1 MCLKLHS
8 KRLDIHRLLDGL
20 VEDDFNVVENGMPS
34 VLIKESQGGG
44 GGLCIRGSVFIMPS
58 DH

>member
-1 MCLKLHS
+1 M
-8 KRLDIHRLLDGL
+8 KRLDIRRLLDGL

-34 VLIKESQGGG
+34 GLIKESQGGG